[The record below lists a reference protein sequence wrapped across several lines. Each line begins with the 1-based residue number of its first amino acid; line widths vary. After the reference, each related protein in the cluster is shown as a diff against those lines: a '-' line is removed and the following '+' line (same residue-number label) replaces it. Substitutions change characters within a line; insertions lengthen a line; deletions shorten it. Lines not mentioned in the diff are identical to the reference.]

1 MAGVLERSLAILETL
16 SAHPEGVALA
26 TLADQLD
33 IPRSAVHRL
42 LTELIRCGYVRQ
54 PREQGDYILTTKLIS
69 MGLSYLHSTGIMDVA
84 QPILDR
90 LAKDTG
96 ELVRLAV
103 VDDDHLTWVAKAQG
117 ARSGLRYDPET
128 GSMVRLC
135 CTATGHAWLL
145 TMSDEKALELVA
157 KQGFGAPDEFGPN
170 APSGAPA
177 LIKFL
182 KQARARGYSIASDVF
197 VEGIAA
203 MAAPLVKNGQCIGV
217 LTISG
222 PTQRFPEQR
231 LLDLGPDLLAAA
243 HELAVTATA
252 SPLFM
257 PYLGQPTSVRTA
269 A

>member
-16 SAHPEGVALA
+16 SAHPEGMALA
-26 TLADQLD
+26 SLSDQLD

-42 LTELIRCGYVRQ
+42 LTELIRYGYVRQ

-103 VDDDHLTWVAKAQG
+103 VDESQLCWVGKAQG
-117 ARSGLRYDPET
+117 ARTGLRYDPET
-128 GSMVRLC
+128 GSVVRLC
-135 CTATGHAWLL
+135 CTATGHAWLF
-145 TMSDEKALELVA
+145 TMSDEKALEMVA
-157 KQGFGAPDEFGPN
+157 RQGFGGANEFGPN
-170 APSGAPA
+170 APNSAPA
-177 LIKFL
+177 LLKFL
-182 KQARARGYSIASDVF
+182 KQARARGFSIASDVF

-203 MAAPLVKNGQCIGV
+203 MAAPVIKSGQCIGV

-222 PTQRFPEQR
+222 PTQRLPEAR
-231 LLDLGPDLLAAA
+231 MLELGPDLLAAA
-243 HELAVTATA
+243 HELAVTSAA
-252 SPLFM
+252 SPLFA
-257 PYLGQPTSVRTA
+257 PQHGQLAGVRSA